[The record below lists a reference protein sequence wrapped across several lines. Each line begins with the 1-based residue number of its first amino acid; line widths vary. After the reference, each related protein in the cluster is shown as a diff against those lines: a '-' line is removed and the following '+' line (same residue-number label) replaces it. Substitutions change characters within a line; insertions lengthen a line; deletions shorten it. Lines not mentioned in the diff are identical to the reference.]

1 VQIERFGHAAI
12 RVRDLSVAESFYGS
26 LLGFAVAHR
35 YPDDNEVIFRVGN
48 DDQLLVQAVGRQA
61 AKADPALPGLH
72 HIAFVVA
79 GGEPGLQRMRERL
92 EQNDVA
98 YRTLDHGDHRSVYFH
113 DPDGNQVELYHAPE
127 RIRRTPR
134 ATTALQCA
142 RAFVY
147 GNARRVERA
156 LFEVVFEEGDGES
169 LVSALSAYRNGDGG
183 FGHALEPDL
192 RAPSSQPLHTETALL
207 MLKQAGVRRSDIAD
221 TCCDYLAGVAR
232 NDAALPAFTAGAL
245 DYPAAAHWQAGFG
258 AQPSLD
264 RTCGIVASLAW
275 HGAKHPWFEAARMAC
290 LKHIESADIDEAHHL
305 RYAFEAAEV
314 LLDGATRNRTLT
326 RLRSMLDRAEFFVAE
341 TPVARY
347 GLTPLHFVPTQDTT
361 ARRVFD
367 DALIER
373 HLDDLGACQNDDG
386 GWPIRFDPPSDGAR
400 IEWRGNWTLEAL
412 MTLRAWG
419 RL

>member
-26 LLGFAVAHR
+26 LLGFAVAYR

-113 DPDGNQVELYHAPE
+113 DPDGNQVELYQAPE

-192 RAPSSQPLHTETALL
+192 RAASSQPLHTETALL

-275 HGAKHPWFEAARMAC
+275 HGAKHPWFGASPAIRVRSGRGSTRRRHAQSHADTTAIDARSGRVLRCRYAGRTLRPDTAALRTHAGNYSAQGVRRRVDRAAPGRPRGLSERRRRLADPLRSAERRRTNRMAWQLDVGSADDAARM
-290 LKHIESADIDEAHHL
+290 
-305 RYAFEAAEV
+305 
-314 LLDGATRNRTLT
+314 GA
-326 RLRSMLDRAEFFVAE
+326 V
-341 TPVARY
+341 VK
-347 GLTPLHFVPTQDTT
+347 
-361 ARRVFD
+361 
-367 DALIER
+367 
-373 HLDDLGACQNDDG
+373 
-386 GWPIRFDPPSDGAR
+386 
-400 IEWRGNWTLEAL
+400 WRWS
-412 MTLRAWG
+412 
-419 RL
+419 